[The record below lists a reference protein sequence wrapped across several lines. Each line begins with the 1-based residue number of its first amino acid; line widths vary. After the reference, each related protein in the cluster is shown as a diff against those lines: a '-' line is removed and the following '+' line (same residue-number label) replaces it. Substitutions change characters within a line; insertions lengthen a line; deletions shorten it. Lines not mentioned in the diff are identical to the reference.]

1 MSAVTISFLVFS
13 IGCLVFLFH
22 HSLVIFFIALFLLI
36 GFFIFRT
43 FCILLALAIAVLYLF
58 FHNYSYKEILF
69 HDNPSV
75 RKEFPGEK
83 IIKDVKEA
91 KEETHERLSKN
102 LDNIQEELAKIK
114 NK

>member
-13 IGCLVFLFH
+13 AGCLIFLFH

-43 FCILLALAIAVLYLF
+43 FCILLALAIAVIYLF
-58 FHNYSYKEILF
+58 FHNYSYKEIFFSNKSSL
-69 HDNPSV
+69 
-75 RKEFPGEK
+75 RKEFPGEQV
-83 IIKDVKEA
+83 IKEV
-91 KEETHERLSKN
+91 KEETQEKLSKN
-102 LDNIQEELAKIK
+102 LENIQDELTKIHNK